1 MASSARHDPVREL
14 ALMARAPEPGTTN
27 LGEFC
32 ADHSA
37 ELAQWLGIDPCW
49 LEGVRAT
56 DDEDVV
62 QRIRQLLARARDQHV
77 QQGLERRRD
86 RSLAAAERLGATA
99 RWTDLG
105 AELDMNLLLGELL
118 ADRTKKWIAFTAD
131 HGAQAVIPRHLLA
144 AAAPLRRVHLD
155 LAGWVDL
162 HGLHVRWKGGRGGY
176 NWRSH
181 EVDARY
187 DDLVLTVPLAPM
199 FIVQVPQRR
208 RGGAWL
214 KFILSEL
221 GYV

>member
-1 MASSARHDPVREL
+1 
-14 ALMARAPEPGTTN
+14 MARAPEPGTTN
-27 LGEFC
+27 LGEFV
-32 ADHSA
+32 ADHA
-37 ELAQWLGIDPCW
+37 GELAQVLGIDARW
-49 LEGVRAT
+49 LEAARAT
-56 DDEDVV
+56 DDEDVAP
-62 QRIRQLLARARDQHV
+62 RIRQLLARARDHQV
-77 QQGLERRRD
+77 QQDLGRRRQ
-86 RSLAAAERLGATA
+86 RSLEAAERLGASAT
-99 RWTDLG
+99 WTDLG
-105 AELDMNLLLGELL
+105 AELDMDLLLGELL
-118 ADRTKKWIAFTAD
+118 ADRTKKWVAFTAD
-131 HGAQAVIPRHLLA
+131 HGAQAVIPRYLLA
-144 AAAPLRRVHLD
+144 ATAPLRRVHLD